1 MRFTL
6 FVRKDD
12 ASKQIEK
19 EICDLLLKK
28 GTLKDDEHPEIVIC
42 IGGDGTFLR
51 AVHNFLF
58 LDQLPKFVCVRSGSL
73 CFFGN
78 YEKNE
83 VDQLVDDILNQTI
96 LFEEYPLLQATIHQN
111 QKALATFY
119 AVNEIRIENPF
130 KTMICDVDIDNERLE
145 EFRGNGLLVS
155 STLGSSAYNKSCG
168 GALIDTKLNLLELT
182 EIAPIESVAY
192 RSIKESMVL
201 ASSRTIRFYGP
212 FKNHEV
218 IGYDY
223 LLYET
228 EEAIDDVTISYSD
241 KKIQIVKREFVSA
254 LKKAF
259 IGNEVR

>member
-1 MRFTL
+1 MRFAL

-12 ASKQIEK
+12 TSKQMEIVLRDILLSKDAIE
-19 EICDLLLKK
+19 
-28 GTLKDDEHPEIVIC
+28 DDGHPEIVIC

-51 AVHNFLF
+51 AVHNYLSLEKIPEFI
-58 LDQLPKFVCVRSGSL
+58 CVRSGSL
-73 CFFGN
+73 CYFGN
-78 YEKNE
+78 YEKSE
-83 VDQLVDDILNQTI
+83 MEKLVDDLFHHHIT
-96 LFEEYPLLQATIHQN
+96 FEEYPLLQATIHQN
-111 QKALATFY
+111 HLAIATFY

-130 KTMICDVDIDNERLE
+130 KTMICDVDIDEERLE

-168 GALIDTKLNLLELT
+168 GAIIDTKMNLLELT

-192 RSIKESMVL
+192 RSIRESVVL
-201 ASSRTIRFYGP
+201 SPFRTIRFFGP

-228 EEAIDDVTISYSD
+228 EETIDDVTISYSD
-241 KKIQIVKREFVSA
+241 KKIRIVKRDFVST

-259 IGNEVR
+259 IGNESR

>member
-6 FVRKDD
+6 FVRKDE
-12 ASKQIEK
+12 ASMQIEN
-19 EICDLLLKK
+19 EICELLIKR
-28 GTLKDDEHPEIVIC
+28 GAIKDESNPEIVIC
-42 IGGDGTFLR
+42 VGGDGTFLR
-51 AVHNFLF
+51 AVHQFLT
-58 LDQLPKFVCVRSGSL
+58 LDTLPQFVCVRSGSL

-78 YEKNE
+78 YQR
-83 VDQLVDDILNQTI
+83 DDIQSLVDDILNQNI
-96 LFEEYPLLQATIHQN
+96 VFEEYPLLKATIHQN
-111 QKALATFY
+111 QKAIATFY
-119 AVNEIRIENPF
+119 AVNEIRMENPF

-145 EFRGNGLLVS
+145 EFRGNGLLVA

-168 GALIDTKLNLLELT
+168 GAIIDTKLNLLELT

-201 ASSRTIRFYGP
+201 APSRVIRFFGP

-228 EEAIDDVTISYSD
+228 EETIDDVTISYSN
-241 KKIQIVKREFVSA
+241 KKIRIVKREFVSA

-259 IGNEVR
+259 IGKELR